1 MSFTVICRY
10 PRVVTETARRRLG
23 NRPGPKPRIS
33 RESIFEAATRVD
45 HLTIGSVAAVLG
57 VSPGSLYRH
66 VDGLEDLTRGAAEH
80 LFVTTPLPGD
90 DLDWRAYLEAEA
102 RSRLE
107 LLRAYPALFADP
119 AADLTAVATDR
130 LTAIV
135 KALEKRGFSTRAA
148 VLATDAVIDLL
159 HDGVRQALTIRPG
172 DEPAAGFPE
181 EIRTAMA
188 EILADPWSHLWRK
201 LQLVLDG
208 IGRQHEQLVTA
219 RQKGIRSSVEG
230 EAPGSG

>member
-1 MSFTVICRY
+1 
-10 PRVVTETARRRLG
+10 VTETAGRRLG
-23 NRPGPKPRIS
+23 KRPGPKPRIS
-33 RESIFEAATRVD
+33 RESIIEAATRVD
-45 HLTIGSVAAVLG
+45 PLTIGSVAAVLG

-66 VDGLEDLTRGAAEH
+66 VEGLEDLTRGAAEH
-80 LFVTTPLPGD
+80 LFVTTPLPGA

-102 RSRLE
+102 RNRLE
-107 LLRAYPALFADP
+107 LLRSYPALFADP

-130 LTAIV
+130 LTAMV
-135 KALEKRGFSTRAA
+135 KALEERGFSTAAA

-159 HDGVRQALTIRPG
+159 HDGARQALAIRPG

-181 EIRTAMA
+181 EIRAVMA

-208 IGRQHEQLVTA
+208 IERQRA
-219 RQKGIRSSVEG
+219 RLAAARREGSGSQAEG
-230 EAPGSG
+230 ETLSSG